1 MSARLIS
8 RYADDPK
15 VVTFIVVAL
24 IAAAMWLATWQVMGG
39 MSMDMDMDMPAKS
52 ESMGGADTMD
62 GDGGMNMEMPGKPT
76 AMEGMGNNSS
86 MGSMPMDDAGT
97 DKPMGAMQMDMPGM
111 SMNPADWSLGTIS
124 ITIAMWILMMA
135 AMMLPA
141 MAPVTAIY
149 AGLAAK
155 EDRGLRLALRI
166 GLFLT
171 GYFALWAAFSVFAAL
186 GQLALRD
193 SSWFVMGGTLA
204 LPFAAGLLMMV
215 AGAYQFTPIKE
226 FCLRHCRHP
235 LTYLMSHWRE
245 GVEGAFPVGA
255 RHGLYCFGCCVAL
268 MGLMFVFGAMNVVWM
283 AVIALYFLAEKI
295 LPRVE
300 IWGRIAGAL
309 MIAAGAATV
318 ANQLI

>member
-39 MSMDMDMDMPAKS
+39 MSMDMDMDMPGTS

-62 GDGGMNMEMPGKPT
+62 GDGSMNMEMPAKPM
-76 AMEGMGNNSS
+76 AMEGMSNNSS

-166 GLFLT
+166 GLFLA
-171 GYFALWAAFSVFAAL
+171 GYFALWAAFSVVAAL

-204 LPFAAGLLMMV
+204 LPFAAGLLMIV